1 GDLERPIADAI
12 DQIPASQR
20 YAAQTRDVNYR
31 VARGDTLSK
40 IARRFK
46 VSMSELVA
54 INGLRSRHKIRV
66 GQRLKLP
73 SDGRTHRPRTT
84 TVTQA
89 DIPNSGRYTV
99 RRGDTVT
106 RIAKRFGIEETQ
118 ILEVN
123 NLRNRNRIYVGQ
135 SLTLLADDTVPASP
149 KLATTKGASVSK
161 SKAAAPKAPS
171 KSKTSPHPDAVATLS
186 NPPERPAESHDPV
199 HSTSLTETDVEGLDV
214 DAPAVAMLDGDHLQ
228 NLLADPS
235 DYGVGSNSTIEVQGA
250 ETLGHY
256 AEWLDIRASR
266 LRTVNRL
273 PYNRMIAIGQRV
285 KLDFSEVDA
294 TVFEARR
301 QQYHRMIQEAFFERY
316 EIEGTVTH
324 VARRGDSVWSLSEK
338 KYHVPLWLLRQYNP
352 DLDFA
357 SLQRGTPIK
366 IPELKER
373 ENWVSQQVESRTS

>member
-1 GDLERPIADAI
+1 
-12 DQIPASQR
+12 
-20 YAAQTRDVNYR
+20 
-31 VARGDTLSK
+31 
-40 IARRFK
+40 
-46 VSMSELVA
+46 M
-54 INGLRSRHKIRV
+54 
-66 GQRLKLP
+66 
-73 SDGRTHRPRTT
+73 
-84 TVTQA
+84 
-89 DIPNSGRYTV
+89 
-99 RRGDTVT
+99 
-106 RIAKRFGIEETQ
+106 
-118 ILEVN
+118 
-123 NLRNRNRIYVGQ
+123 
-135 SLTLLADDTVPASP
+135 
-149 KLATTKGASVSK
+149 GASVSK
-161 SKAAAPKAPS
+161 SKSAAPKAPS
-171 KSKTSPHPDAVATLS
+171 KNKTSPHPDAVATLS
-186 NPPERPAESHDPV
+186 NPPERPAESQDPV
-199 HSTSLTETDVEGLDV
+199 HSTSLTETDVEDLDF

-301 QQYHRMIQEAFFERY
+301 QEYHRMIQEAFFERY